1 MAYDRSVDALANLG
15 GEIVDVALP
24 TRFADLGAI
33 NGRIMSAE
41 AYAALAELVD
51 DRAQPRDQDVR
62 PRVRAGASISSRG
75 QRQRMKGSFNAA
87 IEGINEPMQQALE
100 ETLRGGAF
108 PPDSHQMSNTTPC
121 WSTACHR

>member
-51 DRAQPRDQDVR
+51 DRAQPRDQDARTRRGVDL
-62 PRVRAGASISSRG
+62 VAGLSLRAGS
-75 QRQRMKGSFNAA
+75 GS
-87 IEGINEPMQQALE
+87 G
-100 ETLRGGAF
+100 
-108 PPDSHQMSNTTPC
+108 
-121 WSTACHR
+121 

>member
-1 MAYDRSVDALANLG
+1 VAYDRPVDALANLG

-62 PRVRAGASISSRG
+62 PRRGADLVAGLSLRAGS
-75 QRQRMKGSFNAA
+75 GS
-87 IEGINEPMQQALE
+87 G
-100 ETLRGGAF
+100 
-108 PPDSHQMSNTTPC
+108 
-121 WSTACHR
+121 